1 MCVRVY
7 VRERERWSEVNREK
21 LVVADA
27 RYELM
32 SPVCYVAMSSVCCA
46 NVLSV
51 DGSGIFDISCYSLDI
66 LSRPGRLEKREMRAV
81 KITFQLSGRL
91 WCTAQGLAVQ
101 TGAARGRVMP
111 ATRWR
116 L

>member
-1 MCVRVY
+1 MGAENKMFFDVFVFTYVFIYVCLCVRVY

-32 SPVCYVAMSSVCCA
+32 SPVCYVAVSSVCCA

-51 DGSGIFDISCYSLDI
+51 DGSGIFDISCYNLDI
-66 LSRPGRLEKREMRAV
+66 L
-81 KITFQLSGRL
+81 
-91 WCTAQGLAVQ
+91 
-101 TGAARGRVMP
+101 
-111 ATRWR
+111 
-116 L
+116 